1 MKTTRL
7 FPRGSA
13 LLMTAILSA
22 GPIAPHKAAAS
33 VEAGR
38 ALAQAACSACHQVVP
53 EGHRPPPVANADE
66 GSKVQA
72 PSFQQIATR
81 CLTETDLRAKVTSPH
96 YPMRE
101 QVLTDIDVG
110 SLAQYIRSLASRP
123 DCPLH

>member
-1 MKTTRL
+1 MKIASR
-7 FPRGSA
+7 SSAA
-13 LLMTAILSA
+13 LLLVITFGTTSI
-22 GPIAPHKAAAS
+22 GGGRAAAS

-53 EGHRPPPVANADE
+53 EQHRPPPVANPDE

-72 PSFQQIATR
+72 PSFQRIAAR
-81 CLTETDLRAKVTSPH
+81 CLTETDLRAKIVSPH

-110 SLAQYIRSLASRP
+110 SLAQYIRSLAPRP
-123 DCPLH
+123 DCPLR